1 MNAKGETIF
10 EKPSFREAAIHN
22 RCIIYLNGFYEH
34 HLLRVKHFRS
44 IFIKK
49 TTNHYHWPDFGV
61 NGPMKKQ
68 GETRNT
74 FSIVTTK
81 GNKMLAKIHI
91 KPKLEG
97 PRMPVILSQEL
108 EDKWLNPNED
118 ELDMKSV
125 QELIKEY
132 PDEELDAYTVR
143 KLRG

>member
-1 MNAKGETIF
+1 
-10 EKPSFREAAIHN
+10 
-22 RCIIYLNGFYEH
+22 
-34 HLLRVKHFRS
+34 
-44 IFIKK
+44 
-49 TTNHYHWPDFGV
+49 
-61 NGPMKKQ
+61 
-68 GETRNT
+68 
-74 FSIVTTK
+74 
-81 GNKMLAKIHI
+81 MLAKIHI